1 MEPLWGLSGEE
12 GRRRPTVVSDLP
24 LPDTFLLSYYL
35 GSLPSVMGVMGGRGV
50 EGGGGRG
57 CSELERDEDATYILP
72 TLSARAVHLTA
83 LMI

>member
-50 EGGGGRG
+50 EGGGGGGAQNWREMKTQLISYLHCQQG
-57 CSELERDEDATYILP
+57 QST
-72 TLSARAVHLTA
+72 
-83 LMI
+83 